1 MACEIFKLSPGDLV
15 YHLTDKSSIFLF
27 LFVQESRVADVWR
40 TVCHIEYSH
49 DIFLF
54 NPSMNQVCVF
64 WVENNISYSFT
75 KI

>member
-1 MACEIFKLSPGDLV
+1 MSCEIFKLIPGELV

-40 TVCHIEYSH
+40 TITHTDYSH
-49 DIFLF
+49 DIFLL
-54 NPSMNQVCVF
+54 NPFTNKICIF
-64 WVENNISYSFT
+64 WVENFVCHSFT